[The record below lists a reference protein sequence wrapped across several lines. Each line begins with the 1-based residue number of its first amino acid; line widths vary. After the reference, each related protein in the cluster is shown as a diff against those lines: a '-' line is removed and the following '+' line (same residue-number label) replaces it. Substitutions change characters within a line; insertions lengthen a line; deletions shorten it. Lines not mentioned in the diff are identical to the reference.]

1 VRLRAL
7 IRALVT
13 PCGYRD
19 SMARPRTYEEKRIAT
34 AVRLPESI
42 HHRLHQAALDRDI
55 SANLLVTR
63 AIAEFLDR
71 LPTADAILG
80 TPGRRV
86 RPRRE
91 RTPS

>member
-1 VRLRAL
+1 
-7 IRALVT
+7 
-13 PCGYRD
+13 
-19 SMARPRTYEEKRIAT
+19 MARPRTYEEKRIAT
-34 AVRLPESI
+34 AVRLPEYI
-42 HHRLHQAALDRDI
+42 HHRLHEAALDRDI

-71 LPTADAILG
+71 LPSADAILDAPKG
-80 TPGRRV
+80 RV

>member
-1 VRLRAL
+1 
-7 IRALVT
+7 
-13 PCGYRD
+13 
-19 SMARPRTYEEKRIAT
+19 MARPRTYEEKRIAT

-55 SANLLVTR
+55 SANWLVTR

-80 TPGRRV
+80 TPERAVRSRRQP
-86 RPRRE
+86 RP
-91 RTPS
+91 S